1 MLAPLWF
8 VAAFAPQD
16 GFVHWETPHVSPLAL
31 TPDGSRLLAV
41 NTPDQRL
48 EVLALGGGRPTLLA
62 AIPVGIDPVSV
73 RARTEDEVWVVNHVS
88 DSISIVSLSAGR
100 VVATLATDD
109 EPADVVFAGT
119 PERAFVT
126 CSQANTVLV
135 FDPAQRAAAPLRLP
149 IRGEDPRAL
158 ARSPD
163 GTRVYA
169 AIFESGNRTTAIEAP
184 VNDPASPSAGV
195 NPPPNTLAGFDPP
208 VNPALPPPPR
218 VALIVRQGSDEL
230 WRDDAGRD
238 WSAYVD
244 GALAGQSERR
254 PGWRL
259 LDHDVAVIDTAT
271 LAVEYEDH
279 LMNLVMALAV
289 NPASGEVT
297 AVGSD
302 AHNEIRFEPRLRGV
316 FARMLLAR
324 FAPGSP
330 APAVRVDLNP
340 QLDYSSAT
348 VPPAVRALGFSEPRG
363 IAWNAAGTRA
373 WVTGM
378 GSNGVLELDAQGAR
392 VQPAPIEVGAGPT
405 GIVVDEARGR
415 LYVLA
420 RFDSAL
426 SVVELATRRERWRVP
441 FHDPS
446 PPAIA
451 RGRAQLY
458 DARATSGTGHVSCAT
473 CHTDARMDRLAWDLG
488 DPSGSMQALDPQANL
503 GAGLP
508 LLTTGF
514 EDWHPMKG
522 PLLTQTLQDIVGHEP
537 FHWRGDRAGLEDFAG
552 AFVSLLGDDAPP
564 SSADMQAFE
573 DFLATITFP
582 PNPFR
587 TLTNELPTNL
597 ELPGHYTTGR
607 FAPAG
612 QPLPAGNAQR
622 GALLFRPPNRL
633 DLGLSACATCHTAP
647 TGGGSTQRWNGT
659 HFEPL
664 APGPRGE
671 QHVALVSV
679 DGFENRTLKVP
690 QLRNLYE
697 RTGLEL
703 TQLESTAGFG
713 YRLDGLRSSIAA
725 FVANFQVASDQ
736 EVADL
741 VALMLAFSGDTVAG
755 GPLDRPLLPPGP
767 PSLASHAAVGRQ
779 LTLAGAPTPAETT
792 LLGVLLAEAELQRV
806 ALVARGTKLGLAR
819 GWYYLGAGRW
829 ASDRAQ
835 EEATSAE
842 LLALAAP
849 GAELT
854 LTAVPAGTE
863 RRSGVDR
870 DADGWFDRDELA
882 AGSDPADPRSRPRHG
897 YVPGGRRP

>member
-1 MLAPLWF
+1 MFFVPLTLCAL
-8 VAAFAPQD
+8 VPQEA
-16 GFVHWETPHVSPLAL
+16 FVHWETPHVTPLAL

-48 EVLALGGGRPTLLA
+48 EVFALGTGRPVSLG
-62 AIPVGIDPVSV
+62 AIPVGLDPVSV
-73 RARTEDEVWVVNHVS
+73 RARTDDEVWVVNHVS
-88 DSISIVSLSAGR
+88 DSISIVSLGGAR

-119 PERAFVT
+119 PQRAFVT

-135 FDPAQRAAAPLRLP
+135 FDPADRHAPPVRIP

-158 ARSPD
+158 ATSPD
-163 GTRVYA
+163 GLHVYA
-169 AIFESGNRTTAIEAP
+169 AIFESGNRTTAIQAP
-184 VNDPASPSAGV
+184 LDDPAGPSGGV
-195 NPPPNTLAGFDPP
+195 NPPPNTLAGFEPP
-208 VNPALPPPPR
+208 MNPTLPPAPR
-218 VALIVRQGSDEL
+218 SSLIVRQGSDEV

-238 WSAYVD
+238 WSAYLD
-244 GALAGQSERR
+244 GPLAAQSGRL

-259 LDHDVAVIDTAT
+259 LDHDVAVIDTGT
-271 LAVEYEDH
+271 LAVAYEDH

-302 AHNEIRFEPRLRGV
+302 ARNEVRFEPNLRGV

-324 FAPGSP
+324 FDPGAT
-330 APAVRVDLNP
+330 APAELVDLNS
-340 QLDYSSAT
+340 QLDGSSAT
-348 VPPAVRALGFSEPRG
+348 VPPSVRALGLSEPRG

-378 GSNGVLELDAQGAR
+378 GSNGVLELDALGAR
-392 VQPAPIEVGAGPT
+392 VQPEPIVVGAGPT

-420 RFDSAL
+420 RFASAL
-426 SVVELATRRERWRVP
+426 SVVDLLTRQERWRVP

-451 RGRAQLY
+451 RGRRHLY
-458 DARATSGTGHVSCAT
+458 DAHATSGTGHVSCAT

-488 DPSGSMQALDPQANL
+488 DPSGSMQPLDPEANL

-514 EDWHPMKG
+514 EDWHPVKG
-522 PLLTQTLQDIVGHEP
+522 PLLTQTLQDIIGHEP

-552 AFVSLLGDDAPP
+552 AFVSLLGDDAPL
-564 SSADMQAFE
+564 SAEAMQEFE
-573 DFLATITFP
+573 DFLATIAFP

-587 TLTNELPTNL
+587 TLTNALPTHL

-612 QPLPAGNAQR
+612 QPLPAGNAAR
-622 GALLFRPPNRL
+622 GAFLFSPPNLL
-633 DLGLSACATCHTAP
+633 DRDISACITCHTAP
-647 TGGGSTQRWNGT
+647 TGAGSTQRWNGK
-659 HFEPL
+659 HFVPI

-671 QHVALVSV
+671 QRVALVSV
-679 DGFENRTLKVP
+679 DGFENRTLKIP
-690 QLRNLYE
+690 QLRNLHE
-697 RTGLEL
+697 RTGLDL

-725 FVANFQVASDQ
+725 FVGGFRVVNDQ

-755 GPLDRPLLPPGP
+755 GPTDRPLQPPGP
-767 PSLASHAAVGRQ
+767 PSLATHAAVGRQ
-779 LTLAGAPTPAETT
+779 LTLAGAASPQEAA
-792 LLGVLLAEAELQRV
+792 LLAVLLAEAELERV

-819 GWYYLGAGRW
+819 GWYHLGAGRW
-829 ASDRAQ
+829 ASDRAG
-835 EEATSAE
+835 EETTTTE

-863 RRSGVDR
+863 RRIGVDR

-882 AGSDPADPRSRPRHG
+882 AGSDPADPRSRPRHV
-897 YVPGGRRP
+897 YIPAAKRP